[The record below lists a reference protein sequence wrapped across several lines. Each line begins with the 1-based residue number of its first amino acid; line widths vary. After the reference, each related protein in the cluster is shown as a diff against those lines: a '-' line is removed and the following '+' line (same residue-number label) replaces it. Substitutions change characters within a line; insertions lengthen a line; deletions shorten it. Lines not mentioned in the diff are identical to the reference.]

1 MKKLLLITSL
11 LLFCGMSSAQ
21 QNYSV
26 IKGNVAE
33 KNVNISIINTNF
45 GLSSDNNGDFMML
58 LPKTEKQ
65 VGLLFSCIGYED
77 TLVSVIPNR
86 DTINLNFK
94 LKETSY
100 MLDAV
105 GVSADKII
113 MKSEPNYVMFDF
125 EIFDDKVFVLQ
136 RKGNSIKECRILVQ
150 DLWLDPIDTI
160 SIPNHIKPEEII
172 VDCTKSCQL
181 IGADSVYQV
190 VKMNSSYE
198 LMFPAKKERY
208 NKVLKDIIFFTDK
221 YIYFNKLKI
230 DGYYSEFFRIGKET
244 KEKEMMFVCNDM
256 KSYRNIKKEEKW
268 HQAYIEQLP
277 KSWCGGG
284 FPSAE
289 EWGVFVKHTWYH
301 TKDNHLD
308 VIDDKL
314 YYFDHFN
321 SKILTCDENMNL
333 LNECEITY
341 PTKEDFWQHKIYK
354 DKALGKFYTIF
365 GSTVNEINVTT
376 GKTSAVANANQWLTE
391 KIIIYKGNLYAVA
404 KKRNAFNIFE
414 SYIER
419 INLELITHCP

>member
-1 MKKLLLITSL
+1 MKKLLLTITL
-11 LLFCGMSSAQ
+11 ILCGMTSFAQ
-21 QNYSV
+21 SDYSV
-26 IKGNVAE
+26 IKGNVEE
-33 KNVNISIINTNF
+33 KNVNITIINTSF
-45 GLSSDNNGDFMML
+45 GVSSDDKGDFIMML
-58 LPKTEKQ
+58 PKMEKQ

-105 GVSADKII
+105 GVSTDKIRHYSDP
-113 MKSEPNYVMFDF
+113 KYVMFDF

-136 RKGNSIKECRILVQ
+136 RKGNSMKECRILVQ
-150 DLWLDPIDTI
+150 DLWLDAIDTI
-160 SIPNHIKPEEII
+160 NVPKHIEPKKII
-172 VDCTKSCQL
+172 IDCTESCQL
-181 IGADSVYQV
+181 IGKDSVYQV
-190 VKMNSSYE
+190 VKMNDIYK
-198 LMFPAKKERY
+198 LMFPTEKSRY

-221 YIYFNKLKI
+221 YIYFNELQMN
-230 DGYYSEFFRIGKET
+230 GYVSNFFRISKEVKT
-244 KEKEMMFVCNDM
+244 KEMMFVCNDM
-256 KSYRNIKKEEKW
+256 ESYRNIKREEEW
-268 HQAYIEQLP
+268 HRAYLEQLP
-277 KSWCGGG
+277 STFGGA
-284 FPSAE
+284 FPTPE
-289 EWGVFVKHTWYH
+289 EWAVFVKVAWYH

-321 SKILTCDENMNL
+321 SKILTYDEGMNL

-365 GSTVNEINVTT
+365 GSTVNEIDVMT
-376 GKTSAVANANQWLTE
+376 GKTSAVANANQWMTE
-391 KIIIYKGNLYAVA
+391 KIIIHKGNLYAVT
-404 KKRNAFNIFE
+404 KKRDAFNHFE

-419 INLELITHCP
+419 IGIN

>member
-1 MKKLLLITSL
+1 M
-11 LLFCGMSSAQ
+11 
-21 QNYSV
+21 
-26 IKGNVAE
+26 
-33 KNVNISIINTNF
+33 
-45 GLSSDNNGDFMML
+45 
-58 LPKTEKQ
+58 
-65 VGLLFSCIGYED
+65 
-77 TLVSVIPNR
+77 
-86 DTINLNFK
+86 
-94 LKETSY
+94 
-100 MLDAV
+100 
-105 GVSADKII
+105 
-113 MKSEPNYVMFDF
+113 
-125 EIFDDKVFVLQ
+125 
-136 RKGNSIKECRILVQ
+136 KECRILVQ

-172 VDCTKSCQL
+172 VDCTESCQL

-198 LMFPAKKERY
+198 LMFPAEKERY

-244 KEKEMMFVCNDM
+244 KEKEMMFICNDIE
-256 KSYRNIKKEEKW
+256 SYHNIKKEEKW

-308 VIDDKL
+308 VIDDTL

-321 SKILTCDENMNL
+321 GKILIYDEGMNL

-354 DKALGKFYTIF
+354 DKVFGRFYTIF
-365 GSTVNEINVTT
+365 GSTVNEIDVKT

-391 KIIIYKGNLYAVA
+391 KIIIYKGTLYSVT
-404 KKRNAFNIFE
+404 KNSNTLKEFK

-419 INLELITHCP
+419 IEL

>member
-1 MKKLLLITSL
+1 MKKLLLTITL
-11 LLFCGMSSAQ
+11 LLYGIITFAQ
-21 QNYSV
+21 DNNYSV
-26 IKGNVAE
+26 VKGNVGE

-45 GLSSDNNGDFMML
+45 GVSSDDKGNFIMV
-58 LPKTEKQ
+58 LPKTDKQ
-65 VGLLFSCIGYED
+65 VGLLFTCIGYQD

-86 DTINLNFK
+86 DTIEINFK
-94 LKETSY
+94 MKETFY
-100 MLDAV
+100 MLEAV

-113 MKSEPNYVMFDF
+113 VKSDPKYVMFDF

-136 RKGNSIKECRILVQ
+136 RKGNSLKECRILVQ

-172 VDCTKSCQL
+172 VDCTESCQL

-198 LMFPAKKERY
+198 LMFPAEKERY

-221 YIYFNKLKI
+221 YIYFNELQM
-230 DGYYSEFFRIGKET
+230 DGYYSKFFRIGKES
-244 KEKEMMFVCNDM
+244 KEKEMMFVCDDT
-256 KSYRNIKKEEKW
+256 KSYRNIKEEKQW
-268 HQAYIEQLP
+268 HINYLEQLP
-277 KSWCGGG
+277 QFSGA

-289 EWGVFVKHTWYH
+289 DWETFVKVAWFH

-308 VIDDKL
+308 VIDSKL

-321 SKILTCDENMNL
+321 GKILTYDEGMNL

-341 PTKEDFWQHKIYK
+341 PTEEDFWQHKIYK
-354 DKALGKFYTIF
+354 DKAFGRFYTIF
-365 GSTVNEINVTT
+365 GSVVNEIDVTT
-376 GKTSAVANANQWLTE
+376 GKTTSVANANQWMTE
-391 KIIIYKGNLYAVA
+391 KIIIYKGSLYAVT
-404 KKRNAFNIFE
+404 KKRNAMNVFE

-419 INLELITHCP
+419 IGIN

>member
-1 MKKLLLITSL
+1 MKKLLLIIIL
-11 LLFCGMSSAQ
+11 LNCCVAFSQ

-26 IKGNVAE
+26 VKGNVGE

-45 GLSSDNNGDFMML
+45 GVSSDDKGDFMMA

-86 DTINLNFK
+86 DTIYLNFK
-94 LKETSY
+94 MKETYY

-105 GVSADKII
+105 GVSVDKI
-113 MKSEPNYVMFDF
+113 KRYSEPNYVMFDF
-125 EIFDDKVFVLQ
+125 EIYDDKVFVLQ
-136 RKGNSIKECRILVQ
+136 RKGNTLKECRILVQ

-160 SIPNHIKPEEII
+160 NVPNHIEPEKII
-172 VDCTKSCQL
+172 VDCTESCQL
-181 IGADSVYQV
+181 IGKDSVYQV

-198 LMFPAKKERY
+198 LMFPAEKERY

-244 KEKEMMFVCNDM
+244 KEKEMMFVVNDM
-256 KSYRNIKKEEKW
+256 KTYRDIKVEKQW
-268 HQAYIEQLP
+268 HIDHPML
-277 KSWCGGG
+277 GGS
-284 FPSAE
+284 PSAE
-289 EWGVFVKHTWYH
+289 DWERFVQLTWYH

-308 VIDDKL
+308 VIDDTL

-321 SKILTCDENMNL
+321 GKIQQYDEGMNL
-333 LNECEITY
+333 LHECEIVYQTD
-341 PTKEDFWQHKIYK
+341 EDFWRYKIYK
-354 DKALGKFYTIF
+354 DKAFGKFYTIF
-365 GSTVNEINVTT
+365 GTAVNEIDTNT
-376 GKTSAVANANQWLTE
+376 GKTKSVANADSWISE
-391 KIIIYKGNLYAVA
+391 KIIIYKGNLYAVT
-404 KKRNAFNIFE
+404 KKKNALKEFE

-419 INLELITHCP
+419 IEL